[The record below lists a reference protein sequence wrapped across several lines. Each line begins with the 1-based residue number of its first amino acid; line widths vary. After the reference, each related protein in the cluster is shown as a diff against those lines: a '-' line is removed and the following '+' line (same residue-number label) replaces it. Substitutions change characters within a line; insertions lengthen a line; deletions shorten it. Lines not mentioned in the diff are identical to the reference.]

1 MLSGVSYEEFSAS
14 PLADC
19 FVEISPNSI
28 QSGEIMNRTYFVKL
42 SAEFPSYSEYMI
54 GSEGNPDGM
63 PEKFRLLL
71 SPYAIAVGNRGTLI
85 SLAEK
90 HLCRT
95 DPKFIKQ
102 CRDPDGYNRIDS
114 YHLAPSRRVARI
126 VATAWHPGPN
136 QNLEVDHT
144 DGNRA
149 NDAANNLEWVTRSEN
164 LQRIKA
170 RPRPYIWP
178 ADITVLIINPQNCC
192 AKIVT
197 PNDARHIIN
206 SPNSA
211 KLLRGQR
218 HYSHG
223 WLVLVNPTFEAAVNL
238 CERYLVM
245 NPEIMSLLRS
255 LFDHDASVLE

>member
-14 PLADC
+14 PLSDC

-28 QSGEIMNRTYFVKL
+28 QNREIMNRTYFVKL

-71 SPYAIAVGNRGTLI
+71 SPYAIAVGNRVTLI

-136 QNLEVDHT
+136 QNLEVDHI

>member
-14 PLADC
+14 PLSDC

-28 QSGEIMNRTYFVKL
+28 QNREIMNRTYFVKL
-42 SAEFPSYSEYMI
+42 SAEFPNYSEYMI

-136 QNLEVDHT
+136 QNLEVDHI

-192 AKIVT
+192 AKIVR

>member
-28 QSGEIMNRTYFVKL
+28 QNREIMNRTYFVKL
-42 SAEFPSYSEYMI
+42 SAEFPNYSEYMI

-136 QNLEVDHT
+136 QNLEVDHI

-192 AKIVT
+192 AKIVR